1 MFSFFSLLSHLS
13 ADFFFLLLKRQGESK
28 KTSLR
33 CDDDDGEPRKPETR
47 KLDVLRICFC
57 FQVLD
62 DMNC

>member
-13 ADFFFLLLKRQGESK
+13 ADFLLLKRPGESE

-47 KLDVLRICFC
+47 KVDVLRISFC

-62 DMNC
+62 DMKC